1 MKFLIGLART
11 LFEYLSFPHNLR
23 REKLSNHQ
31 IKIINEINTMLNYKE
46 DENSNNKL
54 KTHILFSKTV
64 DTLIKEKKLDNFLR
78 QGFIQKMFFVHNRLY
93 NVFFLRDILNS
104 KSNLFIKLLE
114 ENSIGNP
121 VPFFLYKK
129 SSGNRI
135 RHLFL
140 LKKIFDYGQ
149 IVDVDAVI
157 EIGGGYGCMAKIFQ
171 EINQDVDY
179 TIFDLPE
186 INLLQYYYL
195 KSNYINF
202 KIDQKDSDKILTSK
216 IDLLNAK
223 IDFLKNTGK
232 KIMVIANWSISEM
245 PLKLRDKLIFL
256 FENCDYGII
265 SYQSEFENI
274 SNNQYFHN
282 LKEKL
287 SNKFILKLNDIN
299 AMNSFFNSNTHHTL
313 LIKRENKKTNV

>member
-1 MKFLIGLART
+1 MRLLIDLIRT
-11 LFEYLSFPHNLR
+11 LFEYLSFPHNIR
-23 REKLSNHQ
+23 KEKLSDHQ
-31 IKIINEINTMLNYKE
+31 FKIINELESMIHHEE
-46 DENSNNKL
+46 DGNSNNKL
-54 KTHILFSKTV
+54 KTHKIFSENV
-64 DTLIKEKKLDNFLR
+64 YSLIKEKKLDNFLR

-93 NVFFLRDILNS
+93 NVIFLREILSS

-140 LKKIFDYGQ
+140 LKKIFDYAQ
-149 IVDVDAVI
+149 ITDADAVL

-171 EINQDVDY
+171 EINPNVDY

-186 INLLQYYYL
+186 VNLLQYYYL

-202 KIDQKDSDKILTSK
+202 KIDQIDSDKILTSK
-216 IDLLNAK
+216 IDILSTK
-223 IDFLKNTGK
+223 IDLLKNRGK

-274 SNNQYFHN
+274 SNKQYFQN

-287 SNKFILKLNDIN
+287 SNQFTLKLNDIN
-299 AMNSFFNSNTHHTL
+299 AMNSKFNSNKHHAL
-313 LIKRENKKTNV
+313 LIKRDNKNRNV